1 MKLSIDQQELAEIAN
16 NRMKILF
23 ISCVGSHMWGMQ
35 NEVSDIDLV
44 QPGLN
49 KPNFRQ

>member
-1 MKLSIDQQELAEIAN
+1 MKLCIDLQELAEIES
-16 NRMKILF
+16 NRMKTLF
-23 ISCVGSHMWGMQ
+23 VSCVGSHMWGMQ